1 MISNIINT
9 LLILTFSLIGSTGV
23 AQDTINSNFPSKPYN
38 GPPLSQ
44 ELKDFAK
51 DFFSENYKFKRLN
64 MIEGTV
70 DDALFE
76 AKQQG
81 KYLFVITSFGNQKRS
96 ITDNAFR
103 ALDLNKSLNEFD
115 FDNFLFYECNF
126 SDYRNKYLF
135 WAFNNIAYPTGFI
148 FSKDGRLINII
159 VGVDDIS
166 NGYTLLGGFTYVQNK
181 SFNNR
186 LNLQGK
192 NAINF
197 IDTQLS
203 AFQTLLDPESKTED
217 YNKAYNAV
225 IDSFNKEQYYFN
237 IFLAEQLSKKL
248 GLKEQELIYALKL
261 KSLESDPYNRQ
272 LFDLLI
278 END

>member
-1 MISNIINT
+1 MILNSINR
-9 LLILTFSLIGSTGV
+9 LLALTVSLIGLIGV
-23 AQDTINSNFPSKPYN
+23 AQDTINNNFPSKTYT

-44 ELKDFAK
+44 ESKDFAK
-51 DFFSENYKFKRLN
+51 DFFYENYKFKRLN
-64 MIEGTV
+64 MVEGTL
-70 DDALFE
+70 DDALLKAE
-76 AKQQG
+76 QQG
-81 KYLFVITSFGNQKRS
+81 KHLFVITSFGNQKRS

-103 ALDLNKSLNEFD
+103 ALDLNKSLNEVD
-115 FDNFLFYECNF
+115 FDDFLFYECNF

-135 WAFNNIAYPTGFI
+135 WAFNSIGFPTGFI
-148 FSKDGRLINII
+148 FSKEGRLINII
-159 VGVDDIS
+159 IGADDIS

-181 SFNNR
+181 PFNNR
-186 LNLQGK
+186 LNLQGE

-237 IFLAEQLSKKL
+237 TFLAEQLSKKL
-248 GLKEQELIYALKL
+248 GLKDQELIYALKL
-261 KSLESDPYNRQ
+261 KSLETDPYNKQ
-272 LFDLLI
+272 LYYLLI
-278 END
+278 E